1 MCDPVIAPIAI
12 GVASAGMGA
21 MQSIAGYQQQQA
33 QYQYEQQA
41 AQYQYQ
47 VEQAN
52 ATARYNQEMA
62 AYEASQQA
70 YQAQLDANAAAAN
83 RAYQYEQLQLRGEY
97 DKARQQ
103 AQQLMIA
110 KIKQQGQILS
120 SGRTGKSIAL
130 LASDAEREYGR
141 DLAALGTNL
150 GYAADA
156 YTLNNEQNY
165 LDAKTANARAAA
177 GRMIQP
183 VKGIVAAP
191 MVGPAPSAAGM
202 VLGIGQSILGGISTG
217 MSLSAPKG
225 FSVDTKGLAGPS
237 NPLSG
242 AALSP
247 GGAGGTIG
255 GGVGYGGGALSGSSN
270 PLSGSL
276 SNSNWS
282 SNIKWPK

>member
-12 GVASAGMGA
+12 GVASAGLGA

-33 QYQYEQQA
+33 QYQYQQQA

-52 ATARYNQEMA
+52 ATARYNQEVA

-70 YQAQLDANAAAAN
+70 YEAQLSANAAAAN

-103 AQQLMIA
+103 AQQLMID
-110 KIKQQGQILS
+110 KLKSQGAALAG
-120 SGRTGKSIAL
+120 GRTGKSIAML
-130 LASDAEREYGR
+130 VSDAEREYGR

-150 GYAADA
+150 GYAGEA
-156 YTLNNEQNY
+156 YALQTEEIKLE
-165 LDAKTANARAAA
+165 AKSANAAAA
-177 GRMIQP
+177 ASRMIKP

-202 VLGIGQSILGGISTG
+202 VLGIGQSVLGGVQTYAG
-217 MSLSAPKG
+217 LKGPDAFGKAKPKTPAPKP
-225 FSVDTKGLAGPS
+225 KG
-237 NPLSG
+237 N
-242 AALSP
+242 
-247 GGAGGTIG
+247 
-255 GGVGYGGGALSGSSN
+255 
-270 PLSGSL
+270 
-276 SNSNWS
+276 
-282 SNIKWPK
+282 